1 MFFSLLSF
9 YKQLLVNQIC
19 HQNLLLKIIVIVAI
33 IAIIVII
40 VIIIIATVK
49 IIVMIKAHIQPNH

>member
-19 HQNLLLKIIVIVAI
+19 HQNLLLKIIVI

-40 VIIIIATVK
+40 VIIIIAAVK
-49 IIVMIKAHIQPNH
+49 TIVTIKAHIQPNH